1 MSKLFT
7 LQEVNDLELSAVEAE
22 RNRIIKNIHSRI
34 EDLQACGKNDNCQ
47 ELARLI
53 ESYIPEWTEE

>member
-22 RNRIIKNIHSRI
+22 RERIIKLLEEYLADYDISWN
-34 EDLQACGKNDNCQ
+34 KN
-47 ELARLI
+47 
-53 ESYIPEWTEE
+53 IPELIALIKGEHK